1 MVCTHRHFL
10 HSLLA
15 LSEALFPSIFPV
27 GREQGPFGCT
37 LWPVSSE
44 GRCGLQNNGPQRY
57 ASPNAC
63 VYVIICA
70 KGTLRW
76 NQVYRP

>member
-44 GRCGLQNNGPQRY
+44 GRCGLQNNVPKGMHPLM
-57 ASPNAC
+57 P
-63 VYVIICA
+63 VYMLSYVP
-70 KGTLRW
+70 KEL
-76 NQVYRP
+76 